1 MMPLTLQ
8 QLKDKVNQHIA
19 KAQTD
24 KAIDAVQKWAH
35 ETGLENLKSE
45 VAILKGQFAKLQSD
59 DRIGKLSYQER
70 TRVEANL
77 TSGLMDLLKS
87 IDDDAPQ
94 KEEKPDSGGNIII
107 NKTISVPKDFKGG
120 MFQNVISPMEF
131 TEIPKMVVAKKILFF
146 GANPFN
152 TGKLNLEK
160 EYAKIAKQLE
170 DKGAR
175 DRLELRSEFC
185 TDLESFQE
193 KTNNFRPHIIH
204 FAGHGSDSN
213 GELET
218 FGRGVK
224 FNTDKENTGL
234 IFHESGYGAAVLISD
249 DTLDYNFE
257 TFIEADKIPIEVIVL
272 NACYSVNQAIV
283 LAKRVKYVIGVN
295 NGIADE
301 ASINFSSGFYFG
313 LSEGK
318 NVESAFRYGKGRAMP
333 KLTDRNQIV
342 LFVDGEKS
350 KL

>member
-1 MMPLTLQ
+1 MSTTLQ
-8 QLKDKVNQHIA
+8 QLKDKVNQHIR
-19 KAQTD
+19 KAETE
-24 KAIDAVQKWAH
+24 KAMDATIEWAQKTGF
-35 ETGLENLKSE
+35 ETLESDISL
-45 VAILKGQFAKLQSD
+45 LRGQWTKLQKQ
-59 DRIGKLSYQER
+59 DRLGKLSFSEMAR
-70 TRVEANL
+70 EEAKL
-77 TSGLMDLLKS
+77 TDSLMDLLKNL
-87 IDDDAPQ
+87 DADAPK
-94 KEEKPDSGGNIII
+94 KEEEPDNSGNIII

-131 TEIPKMVVAKKILFF
+131 IEMPKAAVAKKILFF

-175 DRLELRSEFC
+175 DRLELKSEFC

-193 KTNNFRPHIIH
+193 KTNDFRPNIIH

-224 FNTDKENTGL
+224 FDIDKLNTGL

-272 NACYSVNQAIV
+272 NACYSANQAIV
-283 LAKRVKYVIGVN
+283 LSKRVKYVVGVN
-295 NGIADE
+295 NSIADE
-301 ASINFSSGFYFG
+301 ASIHFSSGFYFG

-333 KLTDRNQIV
+333 KLTDKNQIV
-342 LFVDGEKS
+342 LFVDGEKT